1 MRRRLQYAAQ
11 ALDSCS
17 RRLVH
22 PAERLRSYQQLMI
35 QLSSRL
41 AFAISH
47 RVHRCQAHLAE
58 LRATLVSL
66 DPTAVLERGYS
77 ITTKA
82 SGAVLRDASAV
93 KPGERLKTR
102 LARGEIE
109 SEVKKS

>member
-1 MRRRLQYAAQ
+1 MRRRLEYAAQ

-22 PAERLRSYQQLMI
+22 PAERLRSYHQLMI

-41 AFAISH
+41 AFAFSH

-77 ITTKA
+77 ITTNA